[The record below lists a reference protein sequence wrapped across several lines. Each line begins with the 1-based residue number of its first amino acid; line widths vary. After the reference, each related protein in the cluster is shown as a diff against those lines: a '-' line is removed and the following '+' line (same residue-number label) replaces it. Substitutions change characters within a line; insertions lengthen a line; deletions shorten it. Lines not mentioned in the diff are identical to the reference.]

1 MLKDLRSR
9 NIVSEACP
17 IVINIVANRRF
28 IYFFVERQRSPSAH
42 FVRRRGGTPCWVPF
56 SLAVPG
62 FTFPNRFRAVDGFSI
77 EGRGRSIGRAVA
89 IIS

>member
-1 MLKDLRSR
+1 VR
-9 NIVSEACP
+9 A
-17 IVINIVANRRF
+17 VANIF
-28 IYFFVERQRSPSAH
+28 PDPTSA
-42 FVRRRGGTPCWVPF
+42 FTFAPLVARNGGTPCWVPF

-77 EGRGRSIGRAVA
+77 EGRGRSIGRAVP